1 VSLEG
6 GGNLNPKPISFD
18 YYYGNQAEQFTFY
31 RIPKQLFVNPAF
43 SDLSS
48 DAKVLYG
55 LMLDR
60 MSLSIKSGWKDPDN
74 KIYIYYTLLEIQ
86 ELLNCGHN
94 KAVKMLAELDSEKGI
109 GLIERVKQGMGKPT
123 KIYVMNFQGIN
134 VEKRVVVDEPE
145 DFLKEEVKTSEK
157 GNSGD
162 PEMGS
167 QDFRKKELI
176 KTDINKTDFNDTEKN
191 ERIYPSIQTSR
202 QKISKHENSEIDR
215 WMEFRDIFKK
225 NIEYEYILH
234 RDPEMI
240 PEILEIMIETAC
252 SKVKSFSING
262 AQIPAERVRERLLSL
277 NSMHI
282 EYVLDALNQN
292 TSKIQNIRAYLLA
305 TLYNA
310 PKTINAFY
318 KTLVNHDMY
327 GKSRQER

>member
-1 VSLEG
+1 MTSQ
-6 GGNLNPKPISFD
+6 KFD
-18 YYYGNQAEQFTFY
+18 YYYGNQAEQFSFY
-31 RIPKQLFVNPAF
+31 RIPKQLFTNPTF

-60 MSLSIKSGWKDPDN
+60 MGLSRKNDWKDSDD
-74 KIYIYYTLLEIQ
+74 KVYIFFTLIEIQ

-123 KIYVMNFQGIN
+123 KIYVMNFLGMDI
-134 VEKRVVVDEPE
+134 EKEDVVDEPE
-145 DFLKEEVKTSEK
+145 DFPKEEVKTSEK
-157 GNSGD
+157 GKSGD
-162 PEMGS
+162 PEMGG

-176 KTDINKTDFNDTEKN
+176 KTDINKTAVNETEKK
-191 ERIYPSIQTSR
+191 ELIYQSIHPSR
-202 QKISKHENSEIDR
+202 QKISDQTNSEIDR
-215 WMEFRDIFKK
+215 WMEFRDIFRK
-225 NIEYEYILH
+225 NIEYEYILQ

-262 AQIPAERVRERLLSL
+262 AQIPAERVRERLMKL

-282 EYVLDALNQN
+282 EYALDALNQN

-305 TLYNA
+305 TIYNA
-310 PKTINAFY
+310 PKTINSY
-318 KTLVNHDMY
+318 YQTLANHDMY
-327 GKSRQER
+327 GKSKQGR

>member
-1 VSLEG
+1 MTEI
-6 GGNLNPKPISFD
+6 NLTFEN
-18 YYYGNQAEQFTFY
+18 YYGKQANQFTFY

-43 SDLSS
+43 SGLSS

-60 MSLSIKSGWKDPDN
+60 MSLSIKNGWKDSEDRVF
-74 KIYIYYTLLEIQ
+74 IYFTLSEIQ
-86 ELLNCGHN
+86 ELMNCGHN
-94 KAVKMLAELDSEKGI
+94 KGVRILAELDSEKGI
-109 GLIERVKQGMGKPT
+109 GLIERIKQGLGKPS
-123 KIYVMNFQGIN
+123 KIYVMNFLVPESSSVTDDEN
-134 VEKRVVVDEPE
+134 VDQ
-145 DFLKEEVKTSEK
+145 EEVKTSEK
-157 GNSGD
+157 GKSGD
-162 PEMGS
+162 PEMGG
-167 QDFRKKELI
+167 QEFRKKELI
-176 KTDINKTDFNDTEKN
+176 KTDINKTDVNETEKK
-191 ERIYPSIQTSR
+191 ELIYQSIHPSR
-202 QKISKHENSEIDR
+202 QKISDQTNSEIDR
-215 WMEFRDIFKK
+215 WMEFRDIFRK
-225 NIEYEYILH
+225 NIEYEYILQ

-252 SKVKSFSING
+252 SRSKLFSING
-262 AQIPAERVRERLLSL
+262 AQIPTERVRERLLSL